1 MAAWDMSRLNAW
13 VRAQLQ
19 SEFRRNA
26 LWYTGLT
33 GFQRVAALVQTIL
46 IARALGITEYG
57 IYGLLF
63 GTIGLIASTAGLQM
77 GLTAT
82 VFVARY
88 KKDAQAKAAAVIT
101 VVSRFGWI
109 IAVMALLLAM
119 PFTSEISEF
128 LLQSNSYRL
137 AVLLGAVFVGISI
150 VSGIQD
156 GVAQGFE
163 MFGPVAR
170 VNAATAL
177 LVLLCVLPAANFL
190 GLSGVLL
197 AILGGVVLKL
207 ALLNGMIRRKRTD
220 LSIPEQGAGVSFRAL
235 VSTFAMPSMLVSLG
249 LGGATWF
256 GMFMLSRQGS
266 GFDGVAIVNA
276 GLQWRGPVLLFLSA
290 IGTVAVPRFSRLHAV
305 GDGQQSYQLRQ
316 RLALLSFV
324 IAATVG
330 LAVIAGAGIILGF
343 YGSEFSDGRLSF
355 SLIILS
361 TIPMVVVN
369 VYMQEL
375 VGAGLMW
382 RQLWLHI
389 PFLLV
394 LTVSFVVLVPQHG
407 ELGYAIALLVAAN
420 VFLAHVFVADAVDS
434 RSRKKVRVAK

>member
-1 MAAWDMSRLNAW
+1 MMRLNAW
-13 VRAQLQ
+13 VRAQFQ

-33 GFQRVAALVQTIL
+33 GFQRVAAMIQTIL

-88 KKDAQAKAAAVIT
+88 KQDARAKAAAVIT

-109 IAVMALLLAM
+109 IAAMVLLLAM
-119 PFTSEISEF
+119 PFTSEISNF
-128 LLQSNSYRL
+128 LLQSSSYRL
-137 AVLLGAVFVGISI
+137 AVLLGAVFVGTSI

-156 GVAQGFE
+156 GIAQGFE
-163 MFGPVAR
+163 MFGSVAR
-170 VNAATAL
+170 VNAAAAL
-177 LVLLCVLPAANFL
+177 LVLFCLLPAANNL

-197 AILGGVVLKL
+197 IILGGSVLKV
-207 ALLNGMIRRKRTD
+207 AVLNGMIRRKRTE
-220 LSIPEQGAGVSFRAL
+220 LSIPKQGSGVSFRVL
-235 VSTFAMPSMLVSLG
+235 VSTFALPSMLVSLG
-249 LGGATWF
+249 LGGVTWL

-266 GFDGVAIVNA
+266 GFDGVAIANA
-276 GLQWRGPVLLFLSA
+276 GLQWRGPILLFLSA
-290 IGTVAVPRFSRLHAV
+290 ISTVAVPRFSRLHAA
-305 GDGQQSYQLRQ
+305 GDGGQSSQLRQ

-324 IAATVG
+324 VAAAVG
-330 LAVIAGAGIILGF
+330 LAVIAGSGVILGF
-343 YGSEFSDGRLSF
+343 YGSDFSGGRASF

-361 TIPMVVVN
+361 TVPMVVAN
-369 VYMQEL
+369 VYMQAL

-389 PFLLV
+389 PFLIV
-394 LTVSFVVLVPQHG
+394 LAASFVLLVPQYG
-407 ELGYAIALLVAAN
+407 ELGYAIALLVAAI
-420 VFLAHVFVADAVDS
+420 VLLAHVFVADAVDS